1 MVIAI
6 AIFAALLSL
15 NAVLFICAR
24 RRNLAMRNASALW
37 LGIYFSGKPV
47 RTEGRNYIFTGL
59 LR

>member
-24 RRNLAMRNASALW
+24 RRNRREKAEVLWFGHALTGHGRW
-37 LGIYFSGKPV
+37 L
-47 RTEGRNYIFTGL
+47 
-59 LR
+59 